1 MRNKSK
7 KLMSNVK
14 GITLIALV
22 ITIIVLL
29 ILAGVAI
36 LSLTGENGVLNKSV
50 SAKTKNVH
58 ATVYEALRLEANS
71 YAIEKNTGSEE
82 TLIQYLQRKKIIDSN
97 GIINV
102 ENLLGSKQSLGNGT
116 SIESGDVYVLK
127 QKTKEIAKIATT
139 EVIKVAEASKEM
151 LEYEV
156 IYYGKTESENTSLGF
171 LIQSEARKDLVE
183 PDNKYDWE
191 YTVNEADNTITL
203 NLYKGKATEV
213 VIPNHIGGIPV
224 VALDGKG
231 ENGSIWANGICD
243 ETEEGYTK
251 IWKQN
256 TITKVTFSNSIS
268 DLGSNTFR
276 NSCAL
281 KEVKL
286 PIDGVETIKDHM
298 FYGCINLSSIN
309 LPKGLKKIE
318 EGAFYKCELMEEL
331 TIPDTV
337 ETIDSWAFDS
347 IGSLR
352 INIPSSVH
360 VIGDLA
366 FQGGN
371 SSRII
376 YCDFVEKPNE
386 WSQAW
391 RGYTGGPG
399 VVGTVKWLQ
408 AEKGR

>member
-71 YAIEKNTGSEE
+71 YAIDKNTGSEE
-82 TLIQYLQRKKIIDSN
+82 TLIQYLQRNKIIDSN

-102 ENLLGSKQSLGNGT
+102 EKLLGSKQALGNGT

-171 LIQSEARKDLVE
+171 LIQSEARKDIVE

-268 DLGSNTFR
+268 DIR
-276 NSCAL
+276 
-281 KEVKL
+281 K
-286 PIDGVETIKDHM
+286 
-298 FYGCINLSSIN
+298 
-309 LPKGLKKIE
+309 
-318 EGAFYKCELMEEL
+318 
-331 TIPDTV
+331 
-337 ETIDSWAFDS
+337 
-347 IGSLR
+347 
-352 INIPSSVH
+352 
-360 VIGDLA
+360 
-366 FQGGN
+366 
-371 SSRII
+371 
-376 YCDFVEKPNE
+376 
-386 WSQAW
+386 
-391 RGYTGGPG
+391 
-399 VVGTVKWLQ
+399 
-408 AEKGR
+408 